1 MTDNK
6 PCPAALT
13 VIAAVLVAANGGVPG
28 DLAALIEGL
37 R

>member
-1 MTDNK
+1 MTTL
-6 PCPAALT
+6 ASALFAVA
-13 VIAAVLVAANGGVPG
+13 VIAAVLVAAHGGVPG